1 MTRVLSGF
9 KDLQDALQ
17 HDNIVMMGHFL
28 QPKLFRAPESHANL
42 MARNAWVTVRP
53 LLVHTRSLCTVYL
66 VRKCR
71 LYESMT
77 RTTAQ
82 IRSIRFS

>member
-28 QPKLFRAPESHANL
+28 QPKLF
-42 MARNAWVTVRP
+42 
-53 LLVHTRSLCTVYL
+53 
-66 VRKCR
+66 
-71 LYESMT
+71 
-77 RTTAQ
+77 
-82 IRSIRFS
+82 